1 LPALVVRLPLAPK
14 PRNHRRRQV
23 RSLLAQQGR
32 ERFLEVAH
40 RHAAQVQDR
49 QQGIQAPA
57 PPGPAR
63 QNGRGEADALDAR
76 LANSTVAQLDPLHR
90 DRADPGLNQALRA
103 VAVPDNA
110 LAPVRQPLALHLSQE
125 RLGFRLDGLGQQPAR
140 AAPQNRRQRIIDI
153 IGLTEG
159 NNGGSACHGVSAP
172 SGVQAGFHPPRY
184 AALLKPSSPIL
195 RHSSSAETQAAAMDL
210 SARDLLVR
218 QRTQLVNAVRGHAAE
233 FGVIA
238 AKGIAQVEPL
248 LKKVTD
254 SDMPQAAKETLAH
267 LGRVIAQLDAQ
278 LAEINRRLTA
288 QHKANPVS
296 QRLAAIPGVGP
307 LTALTVAMKVDAGQ
321 FESARHFA
329 AWLGLTPKERST
341 GSRQSLG
348 GISRAGNERL
358 RQLLVVGAMAV
369 IRHAKPG
376 SKTASPWLLQ
386 LLERRPRKVAAVAL
400 ANKMARTVWAMM
412 ANDTAYRRTPQAA

>member
-1 LPALVVRLPLAPK
+1 MEFKRIAVDTSKSVFTLHGVDEHGRPVLRQDLTRARFETFLGKSSPTEIVLEACGSSHHWGRVAQALGHTVRLIPPQYVK
-14 PRNHRRRQV
+14 PFVKRGKNDRND
-23 RSLLAQQGR
+23 A
-32 ERFLEVAH
+32 EA
-40 RHAAQVQDR
+40 
-49 QQGIQAPA
+49 I
-57 PPGPAR
+57 
-63 QNGRGEADALDAR
+63 GEAASR
-76 LANSTVAQLDPLHR
+76 PTMR
-90 DRADPGLNQALRA
+90 C
-103 VAVPDNA
+103 VP
-110 LAPVRQPLALHLSQE
+110 V
-125 RLGFRLDGLGQQPAR
+125 
-140 AAPQNRRQRIIDI
+140 
-153 IGLTEG
+153 
-159 NNGGSACHGVSAP
+159 
-172 SGVQAGFHPPRY
+172 
-184 AALLKPSSPIL
+184 K
-195 RHSSSAETQAAAMDL
+195 SAETQAEAMDL

-248 LKKVTD
+248 LKRVAA
-254 SDMPQAAKETLAH
+254 SDMPQAAKETLAQ

-278 LAEINRRLTA
+278 LAEIGQRLAA

-376 SKTASPWLLQ
+376 SKTASPWLPQ

-400 ANKMARTVWAMM
+400 ADKMARTLWAMM
-412 ANDTAYRRTPQAA
+412 ANDTAYRRTPQAT